1 MNEVINLSLDLRL
14 LQPVEALF
22 PLLPLLPWILLG
34 GTIVGTAVIIA
45 MLTDPD
51 PEKTVSI
58 AILGEKGAGKSTM
71 WNYLRGIKGTPQ
83 VTTVSDIEE
92 FVFDTKSDGT
102 KLKIKRAK
110 DLGGGQSFVQ
120 NYDDVIVENGCFIFY
135 FMPMDSM
142 KDEAART
149 RIKSRKDKIYR
160 LLEERKLKDYGVK
173 FVLTYADKFDANE
186 QREWEE
192 KTCKELD
199 IKREYLLSG
208 SMVEGELRATIKDL
222 IAKACK

>member
-14 LQPVEALF
+14 LYPIEAIV
-22 PLLPLLPWILLG
+22 PLIPALIALG
-34 GTIVGTAVIIA
+34 GAIVAATVIII
-45 MLTDPD
+45 MLSEPNS
-51 PEKTVSI
+51 ETVSI

-83 VTTVSDIEE
+83 VTTISDIEE
-92 FVFDTKSDGT
+92 FVFATKSDGT
-102 KLKIKRAK
+102 QLKIKRTK
-110 DLGGGQSFVQ
+110 DLGGGQGFVQ
-120 NYDDVIVENGCFIFY
+120 GYDDVIVENGCFIFY